1 MQISNNTNKK
11 QLMNR
16 LTKNKWLRR
25 ALTSLAALLLFFLLI
40 PLPRPLFPDDYSTAV
55 LDAHGEILRVFL
67 NRRQQWQLPPR
78 PDAPLPHK
86 LKTAVLEFEDRYFY
100 RHPGV
105 NPLSLL
111 RALRQNMAQHK
122 IVSGASTLTMQVA
135 RLMRPKTRSYGNKIL
150 EILQALKIEILYSK
164 EEIFRLYL
172 NHAPY
177 GGNVVGFRAAARRY
191 FRKPADRLTWSEAA
205 TLAVLPNAP
214 GLISPQSNPRLL
226 KEKRNRLLHRL
237 FTAGHIDQPTLE
249 LALREEIPRR
259 SFPFAMHAAHLAR
272 RLKMAHP
279 RQPLLRTTIDLGLQ
293 TVLEDIAR
301 KRAKWLHSLGIPH
314 FAALVVENRSGS
326 VRAYL
331 GSPDFKRFK
340 VDGVMA
346 PRSSGSILKP
356 FLYALSV
363 DEGLILPPT
372 LISDVPSFYGA
383 FSPSNADERY
393 RGIVTAHQALV
404 QSLNVPAV
412 RLLNKYGLQGFYE
425 FLKAAGLR
433 TLFRPADAYG
443 LPLIIGGAEVTLWD
457 MAKLYCGLANG
468 GNFAPIHALAGE
480 KAAGRQNSRPLVS
493 PGAAYLVLQIL
504 NDVKRPGSAYYW
516 RDFEN
521 QWPLAWKTGTSYGQ
535 RDAWAVGVNPQWT
548 IAVWAGD
555 FEGRGNANIAGS
567 RCAGPLLFDIFEA
580 LPKDVRQRWFS
591 EPTKELRSVRLCKET
606 GFAAGPSCPHV
617 VEAKAPLNA
626 KPLTL
631 CPYHRQIFVSLDEKE
646 QVCSLCWK
654 AGDHKAVSRLV
665 FPPEVSQILRQT
677 GKPQAALPPH
687 RASCPAM
694 AEGHPL
700 RIIYP
705 HNETHIWLPR
715 DLDGKL
721 QRLNARIAHRQPGQ
735 TVFWYVD
742 THYLGSTNGQY
753 SKALTLPK
761 GWHRLLVID
770 QNGRRDEVKFFVNLR
785 EKNN

>member
-1 MQISNNTNKK
+1 
-11 QLMNR
+11 MN
-16 LTKNKWLRR
+16 LLHELKWLRR
-25 ALTSLAALLLFFLLI
+25 TLLFLAVALLIYLLI
-40 PLPRPLFPDDYSTAV
+40 PLPNPLFPDDYSTTI
-55 LDAHGEILRVFL
+55 LDRQGSILRVFL
-67 NRRQQWQLPPR
+67 NSRQQWQLPPR
-78 PDAPLPHK
+78 PQKPLPQK
-86 LKTAVLEFEDRYFY
+86 LKRAVLEFEDRYFY
-100 RHPGV
+100 QHPGI
-105 NPLSLL
+105 NPLSIY
-111 RALRQNMAQHK
+111 RALRQNFSHDK
-122 IVSGASTLTMQVA
+122 IISGASTLTMQVA
-135 RLMRPKTRSYGNKIL
+135 RLMQPKARTYANKIF

-164 EEIFRLYL
+164 EEILRLYL

-214 GLISPQSNPRLL
+214 GLISPQSNPQML
-226 KEKRNRLLHRL
+226 KQKRNRLLRRL
-237 FTAGHIDQPTLE
+237 FVSGYIDQQTLE
-249 LALREEIPRR
+249 LSLREEIPQR
-259 SFPFAMHAAHLAR
+259 SFPIKMHAAHLAR
-272 RLKMAHP
+272 RLKAAHP
-279 RQPLLRTTIDLGLQ
+279 HHPLLRTTIDLHLQ
-293 TVLEDIAR
+293 SLIEDIA
-301 KRAKWLHSLGIPH
+301 KRRTEWLQSLGIPH
-314 FAALVVENRSGS
+314 VSVLVVENSSGR

-331 GSPDFKRFK
+331 GSPDFTRFK

-356 FLYALSV
+356 FLYALSM
-363 DEGLILPPT
+363 DEGLLLPQT
-372 LISDVPSFYGA
+372 LIRDVPSFYGA

-412 RLLNKYGLQGFYE
+412 RLLNKFGLQGFYE
-425 FLKAAGLR
+425 FLKAAGVR

-457 MAKLYCGLANG
+457 MAKLYRGLANG
-468 GNFAPIHALAGE
+468 GNFAPIHVLTAENKAGS
-480 KAAGRQNSRPLVS
+480 QNSAPLIS

-504 NDVKRPGSAYYW
+504 NDGKRPGSAYYW

-548 IAVWAGD
+548 IAVWAGNFD
-555 FEGRGNANIAGS
+555 GEGNANLAGA
-567 RCAGPLLFDIFEA
+567 RCAGPLLFDVFEA
-580 LPKDVRQRWFS
+580 LPKDVQLRWFAK
-591 EPTKELRSVRLCKET
+591 PAGGLHTVRICKES
-606 GFAAGPSCPHV
+606 GFAAGPWCPHTV
-617 VEAKAPLNA
+617 EVEAPLQA
-626 KPLTL
+626 KPLQL

-654 AGDHKAVSRLV
+654 ADDHKAVSRLV
-665 FPPEVSQILRQT
+665 FQPEVSQILRQT

-735 TVFWYVD
+735 NVFWYLD
-742 THYLGSTNGQY
+742 THYLGSTNNRH
-753 SKALTLPK
+753 SKPLTIDK

-770 QNGRRDEVKFFVNLR
+770 QNGSRDEVRFFVNLSER
-785 EKNN
+785 